1 MDIIALSDKLEM
13 VSTRYAQKYGIE
25 RDGDWY
31 ALKLAEEVGELT
43 QSYLKLTGQAR
54 QHGVDEEHLRACFED
69 ELADVLGQT
78 LLMARYFD
86 VDVADV
92 MQRKWLTWL
101 SDGDDFAE

>member
-1 MDIIALSDKLEM
+1 MGLIELSDKLAI

-25 RDGDWY
+25 RDGNWY
-31 ALKLAEEVGELT
+31 TLKLAEEVGELT
-43 QSYLKLTGQAR
+43 QSYLKLSGQAR
-54 QHGVDEEHLRACFED
+54 QRGVDQEQLRECFED

-86 VDVADV
+86 VDVAGV

-101 SDGDDFAE
+101 SESDDLSE